1 MHPHLPSIPPLA
13 NEATTSAP
21 TLKISLK
28 FLKWQA
34 LYDTEKPFQIFINI
48 PPDATDQRTTN
59 LVYENV
65 DLMAKDVR
73 YIDFQTSLDKN
84 GFIYCKHQTHIEKF
98 NDRDYVDKYY
108 LPEVEELLRSEVED
122 ADRIFFFDWRV
133 RLFGMNTK

>member
-84 GFIYCKHQTHIEKF
+84 GF